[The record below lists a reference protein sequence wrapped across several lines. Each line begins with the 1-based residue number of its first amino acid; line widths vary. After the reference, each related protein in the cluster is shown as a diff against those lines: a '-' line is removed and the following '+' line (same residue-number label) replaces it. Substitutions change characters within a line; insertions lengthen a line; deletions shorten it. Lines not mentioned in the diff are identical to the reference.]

1 MALTNHS
8 PRERSLPE
16 WARWQPSEPYSIG
29 VEEEVMILDPSDWT
43 LAHETEE
50 VFEELP
56 AWLAS
61 HAGAETHAAV
71 IELTTD
77 PHDDMAE
84 AERELS
90 ALRADLRDVLDR
102 PGYRAAV
109 AGTHPRAEWSET
121 QVSSGARYQL
131 VYESMRELA
140 RREPTFALHVH
151 VGVPDAESAQ
161 RL

>member
-1 MALTNHS
+1 MFA
-8 PRERSLPE
+8 
-16 WARWQPSEPYSIG
+16 
-29 VEEEVMILDPSDWT
+29 
-43 LAHETEE
+43 
-50 VFEELP
+50 ELP
-56 AWLAS
+56 PWLAS

-71 IELTTD
+71 IELMTD
-77 PHDDMAE
+77 PHDDTAE
-84 AERELS
+84 TGRELS

-140 RREPTFALHVH
+140 RREPTFPLHVH
-151 VGVPDAESAQ
+151 VGVADAESAL